1 MSGASQNRAVRE
13 DVWSS
18 CQRNFSHSYS
28 TILSQRYPTLHCQQ
42 CWIFFHSQF
51 QWLVEVWVR
60 SEHPNRPLSLSVPQ
74 NLSLNCASLKC
85 NHLVCIWDYDPQ
97 SLTLTSTV
105 GGYAFHLPSDPYL
118 MQTASMNSCLFTAYP
133 ITLIGK
139 ADSQEDA
146 PFSIATFMSCCDSLR
161 GHFCQKFITDV
172 FAFFSGRIL
181 FFVSG
186 KLLVWGVV
194 VKIELL
200 SVYCSC

>member
-1 MSGASQNRAVRE
+1 
-13 DVWSS
+13 
-18 CQRNFSHSYS
+18 
-28 TILSQRYPTLHCQQ
+28 
-42 CWIFFHSQF
+42 
-51 QWLVEVWVR
+51 
-60 SEHPNRPLSLSVPQ
+60 
-74 NLSLNCASLKC
+74 
-85 NHLVCIWDYDPQ
+85 
-97 SLTLTSTV
+97 
-105 GGYAFHLPSDPYL
+105 

-186 KLLVWGVV
+186 KLLV
-194 VKIELL
+194 
-200 SVYCSC
+200 